1 VLVKGLSLKKQIE
14 TMATLNEILDSDLIN
29 NLIAEDDKA
38 LADAGW
44 TYAEIKEI
52 ARLIT
57 K

>member
-1 VLVKGLSLKKQIE
+1 
-14 TMATLNEILDSDLIN
+14 MATLNEILDSDLIN